1 MALKISE
8 EVKVQMPMKTVAS
21 LIAIVAIGTWAFFS
35 FQEKLNQHS
44 TQLEIM
50 SKDLIL
56 NSEFRIGWPRGL
68 LGSLP
73 ADSEQFMLIEELY
86 KQTDKLEIRVDGML
100 HNEVN
105 IKALDKAVDK
115 LQSDVEKLKDKQG
128 VLQMGTITS
137 GVIVLCMFYQGG
149 IIEHTYIQSQKM
161 SDCLKAKR
169 TVERSVNPQNV
180 RMQCGEVDAII
191 EKDEYSDKMRVVK
204 IIKDKYDSSGYTN
217 Q

>member
-8 EVKVQMPMKTVAS
+8 EARVQMPMKTVAS
-21 LIAIVAIGTWAFFS
+21 LIALVAMGTWAFFGI
-35 FQEKLNQHS
+35 QEKLNQNS

-50 SKDLIL
+50 EKDLIL

-105 IKALDKAVDK
+105 IKALDKAVEK
-115 LQSDVEKLKDKQG
+115 LQADVEKLKDKQ
-128 VLQMGTITS
+128 
-137 GVIVLCMFYQGG
+137 
-149 IIEHTYIQSQKM
+149 
-161 SDCLKAKR
+161 
-169 TVERSVNPQNV
+169 RSFANGN
-180 RMQCGEVDAII
+180 
-191 EKDEYSDKMRVVK
+191 
-204 IIKDKYDSSGYTN
+204 N
-217 Q
+217 H